1 MSVSRNA
8 TYNLIGAVL
17 PILLALITVPLYL
30 KLVGTDRYG
39 VLAIA
44 WLLLGYFGLFDL
56 GLGKATTYSIAALKD
71 ATAQERAD
79 VFWTAILTNIIMGAL
94 GALVL
99 WAAAAYFFDQIF
111 KVDPS
116 LRPEIMASVPY
127 LALAVPIA
135 TMTGVLSGA
144 LQARDRFL
152 ETNMIS
158 VLSTSLFQIFPILV
172 AIVWGPNLSQLLLAS
187 VAARGVAIAVLW
199 WRCHVLITR
208 GQKHRFVRSQI
219 KELLGYGGW
228 VTVTGLFGPILVI
241 LDRFAIG
248 AVLGARAV
256 TVYTVPFQ
264 LAQRISIFPNAL
276 VTAVFPRLPTAS
288 PDERAELSEKAIRVL
303 LAAISLP
310 ILGAIYILHP
320 FLDLWVGKEIGREA
334 ADVGT
339 LIVFGYWINAFAVV
353 PYSWMQGTG
362 RPDLV
367 TKVLLVQIP
376 PYLLLLYAGMKW
388 FGLIGCATVFALR
401 CSIDFLLMWWAARRK
416 LTPAP
421 LIGLVALPLLAG
433 VILSDL
439 LSYTDPLWWLSGVI
453 LALVTAALCWRI
465 APPEL
470 IDKARLLLAR
480 RLVSR

>member
-8 TYNLIGAVL
+8 TYNLIGAAL
-17 PILLALITVPLYL
+17 PILLALVTVPIYL
-30 KLVGTDRYG
+30 KLVGPDRYG

-56 GLGKATTYSIAALKD
+56 GLGRATTYNIAALKD

-79 VFWTAILTNIIMGAL
+79 VFWTAILTNIVMGAL

-99 WAAAAYFFDQIF
+99 WAVSQFFFDQIF
-111 KVDPS
+111 KVDPR
-116 LRPEIMASVPY
+116 LRPEIMASIPY

-144 LQARDRFL
+144 LQARERFL

-158 VLSTSLFQIFPILV
+158 VLSTSLFQIFPIIV
-172 AIVWGPNLSQLLLAS
+172 ALVWGPNLPQLLLAS
-187 VAARGVAIAVLW
+187 VAARGVAILVLW

-208 GQKHRFVRSQI
+208 GQKHRFDRTQI

-228 VTVTGLFGPILVI
+228 ITLTGLFGPILVI

-248 AVLGARAV
+248 AVLGAKAV
-256 TVYTVPFQ
+256 TIYTVPFQ

-276 VTAVFPRLPTAS
+276 VTAVFPRLPTAT
-288 PDERAELSEKAIRVL
+288 PEERGALSEKAIRVL
-303 LAAISLP
+303 LATISLP

-320 FLDLWVGKEIGREA
+320 FLDLWVGKEIGRPA
-334 ADVGT
+334 AEVGT
-339 LIVFGYWINAFAVV
+339 LIVFGFWANAFAVV
-353 PYSWMQGTG
+353 PYGWMQGSG

-388 FGLIGCATVFALR
+388 FGLMGCAAVFAIR
-401 CSIDFLLMWWAARRK
+401 CSADFLLMWWAARRK
-416 LTPAP
+416 LTQVP
-421 LIGLVALPLLAG
+421 LVALMALPMLAG
-433 VILSDL
+433 VL
-439 LSYTDPLWWLSGVI
+439 LSGLFAYTDPRWWLSGMVLAVI
-453 LALVTAALCWRI
+453 TAVLSWRI

-470 IDKARLLLAR
+470 IERAQGLLGRRLL
-480 RLVSR
+480 SR